1 MNFTIPTKEFK
12 KGLGIAERITGKNMT
27 LPILDN
33 VLIETDKGFLK
44 ISATDLELGVQWWGN
59 CKIEDEGK
67 IAIPAKLLNQVIGSL
82 SVSEETVN
90 IKEKGLSLVVESS
103 KKFKTNVKGFSSDD
117 FPIIPSFLRDVFIEI
132 DGRKMKEALISVVD
146 VSSVSNIRPEISGIF
161 MYFGK
166 DSVRFVATDSFRLA
180 EKVLKFSANSG
191 YQNKF
196 DKDLEFIIPQK
207 AVKELINIISDDG
220 RPVRL
225 YMSESQLLFEISYL
239 KDNHPEVSLVSRQIE
254 GQYPNYQE
262 IIPKNAKTKIITNR
276 DDFIK
281 KIKTAGIFGG
291 KINEVS
297 FSINKNSDEIEIT
310 SQDTDSGES
319 KQLLNAQAEGGD
331 LKISFNWK
339 FVLDGLQNIKSSEI
353 SFEFQGIEG
362 PAVIRGIGDDSYL
375 YVVMPIKL

>member
-12 KGLGIAERITGKNMT
+12 KGLGITERITGKNMT

-33 VLIETDKGFLK
+33 VLIETDKDFLK
-44 ISATDLELGVQWWGN
+44 ISATDLELGIQWWGL
-59 CKIEDEGK
+59 CKIENEGK
-67 IAIPAKLLNQVIGSL
+67 ISIPAKLLNQVIGSL
-82 SVSEETVN
+82 SASEENVN
-90 IKEKGLSLVVESS
+90 IKEKGLSLIVESS
-103 KKFKTNVKGFSSDD
+103 KKFKTNIKGFSSDD
-117 FPIIPSFLRDVFIEI
+117 FPIIPSFLKDVFIEI
-132 DGRKMKEALISVVD
+132 DGKKMKEALVSVVD
-146 VSSVSNIRPEISGIF
+146 VASISNIRPEISGIF
-161 MYFGK
+161 MHFGK
-166 DSVRFVATDSFRLA
+166 NSVRFVATDSFRLA
-180 EKVLKFSANSG
+180 EKVLKFSPNSG

-207 AVKELINIISDDG
+207 AIKELINIISEDG

-239 KDNHPEVSLVSRQIE
+239 KNNHPEVNLVSRQIE

-262 IIPKNAKTKIITNR
+262 IIPKSAKTKIIVNR
-276 DDFIK
+276 DDFMK

-297 FSINKNSDEIEIT
+297 FAINKGSDEIEIT
-310 SQDTDSGES
+310 SQDVDSGES
-319 KQLLNAQAEGGD
+319 KQSINSQIEGGD
-331 LKISFNWK
+331 LKVSFNWK

-353 SFEFQGIEG
+353 SFEFQSSEG

>member
-33 VLIETDKGFLK
+33 VLIENDTEYLK
-44 ISATDLELGVQWWGN
+44 ISATDLELGIQWWGV
-59 CKIEDEGK
+59 CKTEKEGK
-67 IAIPAKLLNQVIGSL
+67 IAVPARLLNQVIGSL

-117 FPIIPSFLRDVFIEI
+117 FPIIPSFFKDVFIEI
-132 DGRKMKEALISVVD
+132 DGRKMKEALTSVVD
-146 VSSVSNIRPEISGIF
+146 VSSISNIRPEISGIF

-180 EKVLKFSANSG
+180 EKVLKFAANSN

-207 AVKELINIISDDG
+207 AVKELINIIPEDG
-220 RPVRL
+220 RSIKI
-225 YMSESQLLFEISYL
+225 YMSESQILFETTYINN
-239 KDNHPEVSLVSRQIE
+239 NHPEVNLVSRQIE

-262 IIPKNAKTKIITNR
+262 IIPKSSKTRIVVDR
-276 DDFIK
+276 DEFIK
-281 KIKTAGIFGG
+281 EVKTAGIFGG
-291 KINEVS
+291 KINEIS
-297 FSINKNSDEIEIT
+297 LGIKKGGSEIEIT
-310 SQDTDSGES
+310 SQDADSGES
-319 KQLLNAQAEGGD
+319 NQSLDAKIEGGD
-331 LKISFNWK
+331 LKVSFNWK
-339 FVLDGLQNIKSSEI
+339 FVLDGLQNIKSPEI
-353 SFEFQGIEG
+353 SFEFQGSEG
-362 PAVIRGIGDDSYL
+362 PAVIRPIGDDSYL